1 MLSYVDMICVGEV
14 SFVFHFLSP
23 QLQPIQIHC
32 RIQSHQRGSTRLL
45 VDRTFSVQT
54 DYVDVIQDEIDT
66 ALHAAGDRERPEELR
81 KTLTTVSRKV
91 DSEVTTSDGSVFFCT

>member
-1 MLSYVDMICVGEV
+1 MD
-14 SFVFHFLSP
+14 
-23 QLQPIQIHC
+23 
-32 RIQSHQRGSTRLL
+32 RI
-45 VDRTFSVQT
+45 FSVQT

-91 DSEVTTSDGSVFFCT
+91 DSEVTTSDGSVFLCKSKTRAHEATAGGRMYIYTKYI

>member
-1 MLSYVDMICVGEV
+1 MD
-14 SFVFHFLSP
+14 
-23 QLQPIQIHC
+23 
-32 RIQSHQRGSTRLL
+32 RI
-45 VDRTFSVQT
+45 FSVQT

-91 DSEVTTSDGSVFFCT
+91 DSEVTTSDGTVVFFGKTKTRAHEATGGEDVHIY

>member
-1 MLSYVDMICVGEV
+1 MGSDPTATCGGV
-14 SFVFHFLSP
+14 
-23 QLQPIQIHC
+23 
-32 RIQSHQRGSTRLL
+32 RSHTTTPRRLL
-45 VDRTFSVQT
+45 VDRIFSVQT

-91 DSEVTTSDGSVFFCT
+91 DSEVTTSDGSVFFVNQKPGHMKQQRGEDVHIY

>member
-1 MLSYVDMICVGEV
+1 MD
-14 SFVFHFLSP
+14 
-23 QLQPIQIHC
+23 
-32 RIQSHQRGSTRLL
+32 RIL
-45 VDRTFSVQT
+45 SVQR

-91 DSEVTTSDGSVFFCT
+91 DSEVCRMARCEETGAHEATGVAGFVGNSKR